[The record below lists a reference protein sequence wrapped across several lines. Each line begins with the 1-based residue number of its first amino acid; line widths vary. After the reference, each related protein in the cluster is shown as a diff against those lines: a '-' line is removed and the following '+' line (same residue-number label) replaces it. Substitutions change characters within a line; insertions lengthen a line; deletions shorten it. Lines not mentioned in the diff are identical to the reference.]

1 MTGTPHSADIKEWI
15 IYQDPLPKPQSYPTQ
30 PHPPTLHCPL
40 QCGLEGM
47 LSMAAVSQ
55 QRKMHLPENKF
66 SLDDFLTIQTNSK
79 KQWKDFVLISKK
91 TVLVSKENM
100 SLGQETQI

>member
-1 MTGTPHSADIKEWI
+1 
-15 IYQDPLPKPQSYPTQ
+15 
-30 PHPPTLHCPL
+30 
-40 QCGLEGM
+40 
-47 LSMAAVSQ
+47 MAAVSQ